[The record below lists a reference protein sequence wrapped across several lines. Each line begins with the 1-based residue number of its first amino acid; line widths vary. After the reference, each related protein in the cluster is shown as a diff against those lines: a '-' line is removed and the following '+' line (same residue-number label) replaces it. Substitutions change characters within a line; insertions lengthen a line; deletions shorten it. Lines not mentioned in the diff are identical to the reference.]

1 VIGLRLYG
9 MLISAA
15 FILNSIPKLR
25 RLKGLLGLTLH
36 GNKSYSRKLRALL
49 MARNITFTLI
59 IIVMD
64 GAGSGKA
71 FRRHKPHTTKQDSLH
86 ITAENSKDIEEDMAT
101 TEAMYAGRRVVK
113 AGAGDEATGPAV
125 DP

>member
-1 VIGLRLYG
+1 

-59 IIVMD
+59 IVTTD

-71 FRRHKPHTTKQDSLH
+71 FLRHKPHTTKQSPLH

-101 TEAMYAGRRVVK
+101 TEAMYAGRRAVK